1 MAMVTGGGA
10 WWPSRSKPCVPKAT
24 VTGGGAAKHASAPA
38 TARAMT
44 IKSTINYGTPSVA
57 AHCVAITLS
66 LLGLI
71 SPAIAQSAP
80 ITVIDSEGKPF
91 TLAAPAKRIVAIA
104 PHITELVFAAGAG
117 HRLVATVD
125 YGDYPPEAKKLP
137 RVGSAFGVNVEAVAA
152 LKPDLVVAWQ
162 IEANKANL
170 AQIRSLGI
178 PVLLNEPRSF
188 EGIADSIADLG
199 KLAGTQATAQS
210 AAQRMHAQVRAL
222 RQRYASA
229 KPIKVFYQLTD
240 KPLLTIN
247 QKHFISDAMALCGA
261 VNVFASAVPLV
272 PEVGFEGVLAA
283 QPEVLVAASTAPAN
297 SPERS
302 AWQTV
307 WQRKLPSFAPVQAK
321 RFVTLTADRMHRH
334 TPRALEETG
343 VLCEALDQFRNK

>member
-1 MAMVTGGGA
+1 M
-10 WWPSRSKPCVPKAT
+10 RRE
-24 VTGGGAAKHASAPA
+24 GAAKHASAHA

-44 IKSTINYGTPSVA
+44 IESAISHSTHRVRERCIA
-57 AHCVAITLS
+57 FALS

-71 SPAIAQSAP
+71 GAAIAQSAP
-80 ITVIDSEGKPF
+80 ITVTDSEGKPF

-199 KLAGTQATAQS
+199 KLAGTQATAQA

-222 RQRYASA
+222 RTRYASA

-283 QPEVLVAASTAPAN
+283 QPEVLVAASTAPTH

-343 VLCEALDQFRNK
+343 VLCEALDKFRNK

>member
-1 MAMVTGGGA
+1 
-10 WWPSRSKPCVPKAT
+10 
-24 VTGGGAAKHASAPA
+24 
-38 TARAMT
+38 
-44 IKSTINYGTPSVA
+44 
-57 AHCVAITLS
+57 
-66 LLGLI
+66 
-71 SPAIAQSAP
+71 
-80 ITVIDSEGKPF
+80 
-91 TLAAPAKRIVAIA
+91 
-104 PHITELVFAAGAG
+104 
-117 HRLVATVD
+117 
-125 YGDYPPEAKKLP
+125 
-137 RVGSAFGVNVEAVAA
+137 
-152 LKPDLVVAWQ
+152 
-162 IEANKANL
+162 L

-199 KLAGTQATAQS
+199 KLAGTQATAQA
-210 AAQRMHAQVRAL
+210 AAQGMHAQVRAL

-229 KPIKVFYQLTD
+229 TPIKVFYQLTD

-283 QPEVLVAASTAPAN
+283 QPEVLVAASTAPTL
-297 SPERS
+297 SPERN